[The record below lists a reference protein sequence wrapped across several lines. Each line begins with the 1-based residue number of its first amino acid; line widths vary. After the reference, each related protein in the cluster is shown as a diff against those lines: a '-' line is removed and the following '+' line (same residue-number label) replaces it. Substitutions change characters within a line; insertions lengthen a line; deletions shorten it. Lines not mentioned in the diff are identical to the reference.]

1 MSFGVFGEDKTQEQQ
16 QRNNT
21 RQKRVDFYELKM
33 RYLDKSSRVSFF
45 LLFHQK
51 SKKKTENSL
60 TFFFFY

>member
-33 RYLDKSSRVSFF
+33 RYLDKSSRVSFYYSTKN
-45 LLFHQK
+45 L
-51 SKKKTENSL
+51 KKKL
-60 TFFFFY
+60 KIH